1 MEGWSKRKE
10 RKAGEAA
17 SRQKEEGMEKGMER
31 KKERGGSRKTGA
43 KEREREREA
52 RKCRWK
58 KRERKKER
66 KRGLEGRGRTVV
78 DAAGG
83 RRRGS
88 GEESGVEAREKEKV
102 REERGKECE
111 RERERA
117 LFSRVVPRGAASRR
131 CRSANGAAG
140 GRFCAAAIRCTLLS

>member
-1 MEGWSKRKE
+1 MDGEKEGTR
-10 RKAGEAA
+10 RIAADRGE
-17 SRQKEEGMEKGMER
+17 GEK
-31 KKERGGSRKTGA
+31 
-43 KEREREREA
+43 EREA